1 MSEFDKSNSYTT
13 PTQLRWKPKPVD
25 TVEESAPIDFVEGLY
40 TVCGAGSSFLRHGFA
55 IHMYACIVL
64 PIIST
69 VTMDVWN
76 LICFLFRY
84 TANKSMDDCAFCNAD
99 GDFLI
104 VPQKG
109 SEWVIQLES
118 KIAFFFFL
126 ILDHW
131 MGIQYSMIMRLCV
144 SRWCFW
150 DWYLFFQFELLL
162 HHCFVQFNAAF
173 KLSNDSNNSVRI
185 CY

>member
-25 TVEESAPIDFVEGLY
+25 TVKESASIDFVEGLY

-64 PIIST
+64 PIIFS
-69 VTMDVWN
+69 VTMDVWI

-109 SEWVIQLES
+109 SE
-118 KIAFFFFL
+118 
-126 ILDHW
+126 
-131 MGIQYSMIMRLCV
+131 
-144 SRWCFW
+144 
-150 DWYLFFQFELLL
+150 
-162 HHCFVQFNAAF
+162 
-173 KLSNDSNNSVRI
+173 
-185 CY
+185 

>member
-1 MSEFDKSNSYTT
+1 VSEFDKSNSYTT

-84 TANKSMDDCAFCNAD
+84 TANKSMDDRAFCNAD
-99 GDFLI
+99 GDLLI

-109 SEWVIQLES
+109 SE
-118 KIAFFFFL
+118 
-126 ILDHW
+126 
-131 MGIQYSMIMRLCV
+131 
-144 SRWCFW
+144 
-150 DWYLFFQFELLL
+150 
-162 HHCFVQFNAAF
+162 
-173 KLSNDSNNSVRI
+173 
-185 CY
+185 